1 MRVIPI
7 TKAQANSVCGTLTQ
21 TSKMPCKS
29 ISLPTE
35 ACQTGFR
42 MAKIPGS
49 ICSSCYADKGFYA
62 MYSNTIKPAQFAR
75 WDAVMQA
82 MESAEQAA
90 LWIDSMVALIG
101 SDEYFRWHDS
111 GDLQGVIHL
120 QLIARVAEKTPHCQH
135 WLPTREYGTVKEYI
149 QAFGTIPKNL
159 IIRLSAMYPDEP
171 VRIPAS
177 LAGVPGITASNV
189 HDKTNP
195 VGETCKAPDQGGEC
209 RDCRACWTDAV
220 VSYKLH

>member
-1 MRVIPI
+1 
-7 TKAQANSVCGTLTQ
+7 
-21 TSKMPCKS
+21 
-29 ISLPTE
+29 
-35 ACQTGFR
+35 

-49 ICSSCYADKGFYA
+49 ICSSCYADKGFYS
-62 MYSNTIKPAQFAR
+62 MYANTIKPAQFAR

-82 MESAEQAA
+82 MESEEQAA
-90 LWIDSMVALIG
+90 LWVDSIVALIG
-101 SDEYFRWHDS
+101 SDKYFRWHDS

-120 QLIARVAEKTPHCQH
+120 QLIARVAEKTPHCRH
-135 WLPTREYGTVKEYI
+135 WLPTREYGIVKEYI
-149 QAFGTIPKNL
+149 QAFGAIPKNL
-159 IIRLSAMYPDEP
+159 TIRLSAVYPDEP

-177 LAGVPGITASNV
+177 LASVPGITASNV

-195 VGETCKAPDQGGEC
+195 VGEACKAPEQGGEC